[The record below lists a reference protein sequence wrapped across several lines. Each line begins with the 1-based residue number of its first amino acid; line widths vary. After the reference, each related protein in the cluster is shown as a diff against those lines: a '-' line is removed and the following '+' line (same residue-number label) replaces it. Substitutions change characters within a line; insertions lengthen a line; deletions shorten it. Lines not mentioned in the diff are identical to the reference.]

1 MTTEE
6 AGSGGA
12 ARAGSKSGIAAAT
25 DAGPSVATSSGAT
38 TAAGAGSSHEA
49 KRLFAAAEAD
59 FERYEILKDLVDECI
74 DLALDYRQS
83 GHPVGSRSKV
93 HMLLALLLSGA
104 MRWDIRRPW
113 LRFGDRFVLSAGH
126 TVPLVYATLA
136 VLNEALRARIERTGD
151 ARFAFPE
158 DGRFALTWEHLLG
171 LRHRGGLPGHAEMAG
186 RSLFLKA
193 NTGPSGHGMPFAA
206 GEALALKLAG
216 ADDVKVFVFEGEGG
230 LTPGAAH
237 ETKNSAWGLGLSNL
251 VFLVD
256 WNDFGIDERPASA
269 VVHGTPI
276 DWFKPYG
283 WRVTGTEDGMEWG
296 PVTRAVLDAAR
307 GANPSAVPSMAWFR
321 TRKGRG
327 YGKYDAA
334 SHGTPHKQHSAEFWA
349 VRREFAARYGVTY
362 RGMDEPATG
371 DTAALAA
378 EANANFTAALSVLR
392 RDEGLVDWLSDRLLA
407 IGATVPDE
415 VEGFRLGVKRTAGGA
430 SKASP
435 SKTSPAPANPAPAN
449 PAPANPTT
457 DRTLFDFERYPAE
470 MWRAPGD
477 KQPNRAGLAAW
488 GSYVNAVAKRDYGRP
503 LFIACSADLAES
515 TNIAGFAK
523 PFGELPGF
531 GWFDRKSNPTGALL
545 PTEITEFTNAG
556 MMAGLASVN
565 LATDPFHDFDG
576 FWGATSTY
584 GSFSYLVHGPL
595 RLFSQLAQDCDL
607 RVGKVL
613 YVAGHSG
620 PETAE
625 DSRTHFGIYEPGI
638 MQLFPE
644 GHVIDLHPWEYNEVP
659 VVLAAAFA
667 TDVPIVAIHLT
678 RPALEIPDRAAL
690 GMPSHFAAARG
701 AYVMRPFRDGEPR
714 LGTVFV
720 RGSVTTANL
729 VKLLPELDRRGLNVK
744 VVAAISPQLFAGQD
758 DAYRAETVEAADR
771 FDAMIVTNGAYK
783 LMRDW
788 ADDPIVREYSL
799 SPDWDDRWRTGG
811 TVDEVMEEAHLDS
824 AHILEAIERFARERP
839 ERLGRR
845 GERMA
850 SVERR

>member
-1 MTTEE
+1 MTTERV
-6 AGSGGA
+6 AGGA
-12 ARAGSKSGIAAAT
+12 ARPASSGTAATPADGEAGAEAERLLAAAT
-25 DAGPSVATSSGAT
+25 LD
-38 TAAGAGSSHEA
+38 
-49 KRLFAAAEAD
+49 FA
-59 FERYEILKDLVDECI
+59 RYEIVKDLVDECI

-83 GHPVGSRSKV
+83 GHPGGSRSKV

-136 VLNEALRARIERTGD
+136 VLNEAVRARFERTGD
-151 ARFAFPE
+151 DRFAFPE
-158 DGRFALTWEHLLG
+158 GGRFSLTWEHLLG

-216 ADDVKVFVFEGEGG
+216 AEEVKVFVFEGEGG

-269 VVHGTPI
+269 VVHGTPV
-276 DWFKPYG
+276 DWFEPYG
-283 WRVTGTEDGMEWG
+283 WRVTGTDDGMDWG
-296 PVTRAVLDAAR
+296 PVTRAVLEAAR
-307 GANPSAVPSMAWFR
+307 GANPNAAPSMAWFK
-321 TRKGRG
+321 TQKGRG
-327 YGKYDAA
+327 YGKVDAA

-349 VRREFAARYGVTY
+349 VRREFAARYGVAY
-362 RGMDEPATG
+362 QGMDAPAPADAT
-371 DTAALAA
+371 DLAA
-378 EANANFTAALSVLR
+378 EANANFQTALSVLR
-392 RDEGLVDWLSDRLLA
+392 RDDALVDWLSDRLLEIA
-407 IGATVPDE
+407 ETVPAD
-415 VEGFRLGVKRTAGGA
+415 VPGLRLGSQPPGDVPPRT
-430 SKASP
+430 
-435 SKTSPAPANPAPAN
+435 
-449 PAPANPTT
+449 NPTT
-457 DRTLFDFERYPAE
+457 DGRLFDFERYPAE

-488 GSYVNAVAKRDYGRP
+488 GSYVNAVSKRDFGRP

-523 PFGELPGF
+523 AFGEMPGF
-531 GWFDRKSNPTGALL
+531 GWFDRESNPTGALL

-565 LATDPFHDFDG
+565 LAADPFAEFDG
-576 FWGATSTY
+576 FWGASSTY

-625 DSRTHFGIYEPGI
+625 DSRTHFGIFEPGV

-667 TDVPIVAIHLT
+667 TDVPIVAVHLT
-678 RPALEIPDRAAL
+678 RPALELPDRAAL

-701 AYVMRPFRDGEPR
+701 AYVMRPFREDAPKA
-714 LGTVFV
+714 GTIFV

-729 VKLLPELDRRGLNVK
+729 VKLLPELERQELNVK
-744 VVAAISPQLFAGQD
+744 IVAAISPQLFARQD
-758 DAYRAETVEAADR
+758 DAYRGTTVSAADR
-771 FDAMIVTNGAYK
+771 LDAMVITNGAYK

-811 TVDEVMEEAHLDS
+811 TVDEVMEEAHLDGD
-824 AHILEAIERFARERP
+824 HILAAIERFVRERP
-839 ERLGRR
+839 DRLRRLRERL
-845 GERMA
+845 ESA
-850 SVERR
+850 ERR